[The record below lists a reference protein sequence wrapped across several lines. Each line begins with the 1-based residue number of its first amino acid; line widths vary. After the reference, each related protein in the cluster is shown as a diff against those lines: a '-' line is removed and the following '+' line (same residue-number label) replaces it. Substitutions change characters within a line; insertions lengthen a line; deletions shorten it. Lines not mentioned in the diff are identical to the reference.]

1 MASIAMLNNQRVS
14 LWYMAHLWWMR
25 HDSYLPFLNMVI
37 FQFAIWV
44 ITSSGKCLSVDGF
57 RGLHHWRNT
66 ATSWRTASK
75 TYAGFFCGWELYPLE
90 EMNRHRNNGYSWRKW
105 TQTDSKTYED
115 IVGNHLL
122 FPEEEFW
129 VWRRVFGLV
138 KSPWSLPFV
147 ADISRN
153 WDFTNTEI
161 SGEQKPGDQDPNL
174 WSPTSANVFFFPGHE
189 TSQFVLQ
196 RKLKSAN

>member
-1 MASIAMLNNQRVS
+1 MWSSKIAMENGWKWNKEIDDK
-14 LWYMAHLWWMR
+14 Y
-25 HDSYLPFLNMVI
+25 DEFPFLNMVI
-37 FQFAIWV
+37 FQFAILV

-161 SGEQKPGDQDPNL
+161 SGEQKRGDQDRNL
-174 WSPTSANVFFFPGHE
+174 WCPTSANVFFPGHE